1 MTWVAPSGTPKTKE
15 IPVASQLFQKLDPD
29 GRKVSLDA
37 LHAQLQIA
45 RRLVLE

>member
-1 MTWVAPSGTPKTKE
+1 MTKE

-37 LHAQLQIA
+37 LHTQVQSA
-45 RRLVLE
+45 RRLVLK